1 MALPGLDSYPL
12 CGYFLSGYLSKREDP
27 TNFPPEEFPELFGRY
42 EKIFQSALDTLGL
55 NREDLWN
62 RSEFR
67 FDSGDAANLEGGIA
81 ILRVIEAL
89 RLEKFVNIALV
100 KSNKGSP
107 GADIT
112 CAKEGQKI
120 CLEVKAITK
129 QSSGRAVLFLEDR
142 LYEKILENLPKA
154 RMQLEA
160 TASELKCS
168 LKVFACVLNWFD
180 QSIYLGQSQYQQIVN
195 RLERDHDQESLTG
208 VDGVFF
214 VTRMGQRFLFLNER
228 AKVID
233 C

>member
-1 MALPGLDSYPL
+1 MSLPDLDSYPF
-12 CGYFLSGYLSKREDP
+12 CRYFLSWYLSKREDSR
-27 TNFPPEEFPELFGRY
+27 NFPPEQFPELFGRY

-55 NREDLWN
+55 KREDLRN

-89 RLEKFVNIALV
+89 RLEKFVDIALV
-100 KSNKGSP
+100 KNNKGSH

-112 CAKEGQKI
+112 CAKENQKI

-129 QSSGRAVLFLEDR
+129 QSSGRAGLFLEDQ
-142 LYEKILENLPKA
+142 LYEKILENLSKA

-168 LKVFACVLNWFD
+168 LKLFACVLNWFD

-195 RLERDHDQESLTG
+195 RLEREQDQESLTG

-214 VTRMGQRFLFLNER
+214 VTKMGQRFLFLSER